1 MGQTHTEHTA
11 ASGLE
16 ITAALIS
23 HGAECVHTEGQH
35 GIGKGVTVGKLG
47 GRIASLLNIYK
58 IKLAHCH
65 FSFDKLIYCLLLYN
79 D

>member
-1 MGQTHTEHTA
+1 MGKTHAEHTA

-16 ITAALIS
+16 IAAVLIG

-35 GIGKGVTVGKLG
+35 GIRKGVTVGKLG
-47 GRIASLLNIYK
+47 GGIASLLNIYK

-65 FSFDKLIYCLLLYN
+65 FSFDKIIYYQILYN